1 MVILNRG
8 KLQEGRKLVTKICT
22 IMLYSR
28 YYWVLRVKK
37 DDTGGEWKKR
47 KCL

>member
-1 MVILNRG
+1 MG
-8 KLQEGRKLVTKICT
+8 KLQEVGKLVMKICT

-28 YYWVLRVKK
+28 HYWDLRVKK